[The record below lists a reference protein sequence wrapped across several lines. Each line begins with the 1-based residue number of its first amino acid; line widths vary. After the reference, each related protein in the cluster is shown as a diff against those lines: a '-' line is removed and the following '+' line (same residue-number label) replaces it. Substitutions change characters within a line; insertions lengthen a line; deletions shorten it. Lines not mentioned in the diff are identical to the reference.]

1 MYPKGMDHKF
11 KIEGIYD
18 QRTLKLLKSRQVRDF
33 GFNFS
38 PKSFNFIQ
46 EHVFLND
53 LIPLLEPLD
62 KIYLHFT
69 RSNDPMIRK
78 VLEDLKKAGI
88 QNTNLFLEC
97 DEWPTD
103 PNSFGIKYFL
113 NYYPEIEIKNCL
125 GENFS
130 GMIFNF
136 SFFED
141 LHQRGVLNNFIANFY
156 THYKKYLT
164 DEKKLIVKIEWND
177 NVFPS
182 LFDYLDIDLMSFS
195 INSQMEVCY
204 RNVDLKK
211 LANEMEMIKQNKSL
225 MDNF

>member
-1 MYPKGMDHKF
+1 MSQKF

-18 QRTLKLLKSRQVRDF
+18 QRTLKLLKAKNLRDF

-46 EHVFLND
+46 EYVFLNE
-53 LIPLLEPLD
+53 LIPLLDPKD
-62 KIYLHFT
+62 KIYLHFS
-69 RSNDPMIRK
+69 RSNDPMILK
-78 VLEDLKKAGI
+78 VLTDLFKVGI
-88 QNTNLFLEC
+88 QKENIFIDC
-97 DEWPTD
+97 DEWSDD
-103 PNSFGIKYFL
+103 PGKLEINYYL
-113 NYYPEIEIKNCL
+113 NYTTDMNLEHCKNSL
-125 GENFS
+125 FS

-141 LHQRGVLNNFIANFY
+141 LHRRGILNNFIANFY
-156 THYKKYLT
+156 THYKKHLT
-164 DEKKLIVKIEWND
+164 DDKKIIVRIEWSD

-195 INSQMEVCY
+195 INSQIEVCY

-211 LANEMEMIKQNKSL
+211 LSSEMELIEKNKHL
-225 MDNF
+225 NDNF